1 MVPMVDLS
9 SSSDEKGL
17 IPDTSWDDEFAR
29 RLFGNLNC
37 SVLGPPGDGKVI
49 ILSDPDED
57 EEVCEEDATDAEAAP
72 SSDVKSPAPTA
83 TDTTTIDNSHSPDQV
98 IVIVAVAE
106 MKPTHLRL
114 SCQGGACKERA
125 LKNLRIMMVVH
136 CYTTTSFIKKNG
148 DGDAE
153 SLLSITPF
161 MPPTTSF
168 VFVMFL
174 I

>member
-1 MVPMVDLS
+1 V
-9 SSSDEKGL
+9 
-17 IPDTSWDDEFAR
+17 
-29 RLFGNLNC
+29 
-37 SVLGPPGDGKVI
+37 
-49 ILSDPDED
+49 
-57 EEVCEEDATDAEAAP
+57 
-72 SSDVKSPAPTA
+72 
-83 TDTTTIDNSHSPDQV
+83 
-98 IVIVAVAE
+98 E

-114 SCQGGACKERA
+114 SCQGGTCKERA

-136 CYTTTSFIKKNG
+136 CYTITSFIKKNG